1 MGNYSVRVIQKIIVL
16 FIAMIAGYICKKSK
30 ILDGKSTKSLSN
42 MLTYITNPCL
52 ILCSLQMEYSNETLA
67 IAARVFILSIAIH
80 GIMAIV
86 SHFTF
91 LKNKDHKSRSVYSFA
106 LTYANCGYMGYP
118 IMMAIFGDETGLFYG
133 VIFTTVFNLFNWTH
147 GIIVMNPEKGKLP
160 WKKLI
165 YNPALI
171 AVIVSMTLFLTRTS
185 INPTVKEGLSMLGN
199 MTFPLSMIIIGSL
212 LADMKLIKILSHYS
226 VYLFSV
232 LKLLI
237 IPAVML
243 VIAMIFDLPQY
254 IAITGITMCASPSAA
269 NTAVLAEVYDNDS
282 ALAARLVG
290 VTTLFCLVTMPFM
303 LWLSEILL

>member
-1 MGNYSVRVIQKIIVL
+1 MGNYSIRVIQKIIVL
-16 FIAMIAGYICKKSK
+16 FIAMIAGYICKKSS

-42 MLTYITNPCL
+42 MLAYITNPCL
-52 ILCSLQMEYSNETLA
+52 IICSLQTEYSKDTLI
-67 IAARVFILSIAIH
+67 IAGYVFVLSIIIH
-80 GIMAIV
+80 TVMAVV
-86 SHFTF
+86 SHVIFI
-91 LKNKDHKSRSVYSFA
+91 KNKDHRSRSVYSFA

-118 IMMAIFGDETGLFYG
+118 IMMAIFGDEKGLFYG

-147 GIIVMNPEKGKLP
+147 GIVVMNPEKGKLP

-171 AVIVSMTLFLTRTS
+171 AVLVSMTLFLTKTMLPS
-185 INPTVKEGLSMLGN
+185 TLKEGLQMLGD

-212 LADMKLIKILSHYS
+212 LADMKLIKILSHPS

-243 VIAMIFDLPQY
+243 IFAKLLNLPSFL
-254 IAITGITMCASPSAA
+254 AITGLTMCAAPSAA

-303 LWLSEILL
+303 LWLSEIIL

>member
-1 MGNYSVRVIQKIIVL
+1 MGNYSIRVLQKIIVL

-30 ILDGKSTKSLSN
+30 IVDGKSTKSLSN
-42 MLTYITNPCL
+42 MLAYITNPCL
-52 ILCSLQMEYSNETLA
+52 IICSLQMEYSSETLKV
-67 IAARVFILSIAIH
+67 AAFVFILSIVIH
-80 GIMAIV
+80 SVMAIV
-86 SHFTF
+86 SHIIFM
-91 LKNKDHKSRSVYSFA
+91 KNKDHKSRSVYSFA

-118 IMMAIFGDETGLFYG
+118 IMMAIFGTQQGLFYG

-147 GIIVMNPEKGKLP
+147 GIVVMNPEKGKLP

-171 AVIVSMTLFLTRTS
+171 AVLVSMTLFLTRTALPS
-185 INPTVKEGLSMLGN
+185 TLKDGLSMIGD

-212 LADMKLIKILSHYS
+212 LADMKLIKILSHPS

-232 LKLLI
+232 LKLVIVPAIMLI
-237 IPAVML
+237 FARL
-243 VIAMIFDLPQY
+243 LSLPSY
-254 IAITGITMCASPSAA
+254 LAITGLTMCAAPSAA

-290 VTTLFCLVTMPFM
+290 VTTMFCLITMPFM
-303 LWLSEILL
+303 LWLSEIIL

>member
-1 MGNYSVRVIQKIIVL
+1 MGNYSIRVIQKIIVL

-52 ILCSLQMEYSNETLA
+52 ILCSLQMQYSSETLVVA
-67 IAARVFILSIAIH
+67 GKIFLLSIIIH
-80 GIMAIV
+80 TVMAIV
-86 SHFTF
+86 SHFIF
-91 LKNKDHKSRSVYSFA
+91 IKNNNHRSRSVYSFA

-118 IMMAIFGDETGLFYG
+118 IMMAIFGDIGLFYG

-171 AVIVSMTLFLTRTS
+171 SVIISMTLFLSKTML
-185 INPTVKEGLSMLGN
+185 PVTVKDGLKMVGD

-212 LADMKLIKILSHYS
+212 LADMKLINILSHYS
-226 VYLFSV
+226 VYLFSL
-232 LKLLI
+232 LKLI
-237 IPAVML
+237 AIPAVML
-243 VIAMIFDLPQY
+243 IIAKLFNLPEI
-254 IAITGITMCASPSAA
+254 IAITGLTMCSSPSAA

-290 VTTLFCLVTMPFM
+290 VTTLFCLFTMPFM

>member
-1 MGNYSVRVIQKIIVL
+1 MGNYSLRVIQKIIVL

-52 ILCSLQMEYSNETLA
+52 ILCSLQMQYSSETLVVA
-67 IAARVFILSIAIH
+67 GKIFLLSIIIH
-80 GIMAIV
+80 TVMAIV
-86 SHFTF
+86 SHFIF
-91 LKNKDHKSRSVYSFA
+91 IKNNNHRSRSVYSFA

-118 IMMAIFGDETGLFYG
+118 IMMAIFGDIGLFYG

-171 AVIVSMTLFLTRTS
+171 SVIISMTLFLSKTML
-185 INPTVKEGLSMLGN
+185 PVTVKDGLKMVGD

-212 LADMKLIKILSHYS
+212 LADMKLINILSHYS
-226 VYLFSV
+226 VYLFSL
-232 LKLLI
+232 LKLI
-237 IPAVML
+237 AIPAVML
-243 VIAMIFDLPQY
+243 IIAKLFNLPEI
-254 IAITGITMCASPSAA
+254 IAITGLTMCSSPSAA

-290 VTTLFCLVTMPFM
+290 VTTLFCLFTMPFM

>member
-1 MGNYSVRVIQKIIVL
+1 MGNYSIRVIQKIIVL

-52 ILCSLQMEYSNETLA
+52 ILCSLQMEYSSEALV
-67 IAARVFILSIAIH
+67 IAGKIFLLSIIIH
-80 GIMAIV
+80 TVMAIV
-86 SHFTF
+86 SHFIF
-91 LKNKDHKSRSVYSFA
+91 IKNNNHRSRSVYSFA

-118 IMMAIFGDETGLFYG
+118 IMMAIFGDIGLFYG

-171 AVIVSMTLFLTRTS
+171 SVIISMTLFLSKTML
-185 INPTVKEGLSMLGN
+185 PVTVKDGLKMVGD

-212 LADMKLIKILSHYS
+212 LADMKLINILSHYS
-226 VYLFSV
+226 VYLFSL
-232 LKLLI
+232 LKLI
-237 IPAVML
+237 AIPAVML
-243 VIAMIFDLPQY
+243 IIAKLFNLPEI
-254 IAITGITMCASPSAA
+254 IAITGLTMCSSPSAA

-290 VTTLFCLVTMPFM
+290 VTTLFCLFTMPFM

>member
-1 MGNYSVRVIQKIIVL
+1 MGNYSIRVIQKIIVL

-30 ILDGKSTKSLSN
+30 ILDSKSTKSLSN

-52 ILCSLQMEYSNETLA
+52 ILCSLQMEYSTDTLKVA
-67 IAARVFILSIAIH
+67 GCVFVLSIIIH
-80 GIMAIV
+80 SVMAVV
-86 SHFTF
+86 SHFIF
-91 LKNKDHKSRSVYSFA
+91 IKNNDHRSRSVYSFA

-118 IMMAIFGDETGLFYG
+118 IMMAIFGDEKGLFYG

-171 AVIVSMTLFLTRTS
+171 SVIVSMILFLTKTMLPAT
-185 INPTVKEGLSMLGN
+185 IKEGVSMLGN

-212 LADMKLIKILSHYS
+212 LADMKIIKILSKGS
-226 VYLFSV
+226 VYLFSF

-237 IPAVML
+237 VPAVML
-243 VIAMIFDLPQY
+243 LAAKLLNLPEF

-303 LWLSEILL
+303 LWLSQIIL

>member
-1 MGNYSVRVIQKIIVL
+1 MGNYSIRVIQKIIVL

-52 ILCSLQMEYSNETLA
+52 ILCSLQMEYSSEALV
-67 IAARVFILSIAIH
+67 IAGKIFLLSIIIH
-80 GIMAIV
+80 TVMAIV
-86 SHFTF
+86 SHFIF
-91 LKNKDHKSRSVYSFA
+91 MKNNNHRSRSVYSFA

-118 IMMAIFGDETGLFYG
+118 IMMAIFGDIGLFYG

-171 AVIVSMTLFLTRTS
+171 SVIISMTLFLSKTML
-185 INPTVKEGLSMLGN
+185 PVTVKDGLKMVGD

-212 LADMKLIKILSHYS
+212 LADMKLINILSHYS
-226 VYLFSV
+226 VYLFSL
-232 LKLLI
+232 LKLI
-237 IPAVML
+237 AIPAVML
-243 VIAMIFDLPQY
+243 IIAKLFNLPEI
-254 IAITGITMCASPSAA
+254 IAITGLTMCSSPSAA

-290 VTTLFCLVTMPFM
+290 VTTLFCLFTMPFM

>member
-1 MGNYSVRVIQKIIVL
+1 MGNYSLRVIQKIIVL

-52 ILCSLQMEYSNETLA
+52 ILCSLQMEYSSEALV
-67 IAARVFILSIAIH
+67 IAGKIFLLSIIIH
-80 GIMAIV
+80 TVMAIV
-86 SHFTF
+86 SHFIF
-91 LKNKDHKSRSVYSFA
+91 MKNNNHRSRSVYSFA

-118 IMMAIFGDETGLFYG
+118 IMMAIFGDIGLFYG

-171 AVIVSMTLFLTRTS
+171 SVIISMTLFLTKTMLP
-185 INPTVKEGLSMLGN
+185 ITVKDGLKMVGD

-226 VYLFSV
+226 VYLFSL
-232 LKLLI
+232 LKLLAV
-237 IPAVML
+237 PAVML
-243 VIAMIFDLPQY
+243 LIAKLFNLPEI
-254 IAITGITMCASPSAA
+254 IAITGLTMCSSPSAA

-290 VTTLFCLVTMPFM
+290 VTTLFCLFTMPFM

>member
-1 MGNYSVRVIQKIIVL
+1 MGNYSIRVMQKIIVL
-16 FIAMIAGYICKKSK
+16 FIAMIAGYICKKTS

-52 ILCSLQMEYSNETLA
+52 ILCSLQMPYSKDTLKT
-67 IAARVFILSIAIH
+67 AATVFVLSLIIH
-80 GIMAIV
+80 TVMALL
-86 SHFTF
+86 SHFIF
-91 LKNKDHKSRSVYSFA
+91 IKNKNHKSRSVYSFA

-118 IMMAIFGDETGLFYG
+118 IMMAIFGDEKGLFYG

-171 AVIVSMTLFLTRTS
+171 SVVASMILFLTGTML
-185 INPTVKEGLSMLGN
+185 PATVKEGVSMIGN

-212 LADMKLIKILSHYS
+212 LADMKLIKIMSHYS
-226 VYLFSV
+226 VYLFSL

-237 IPAVML
+237 IPT
-243 VIAMIFDLPQY
+243 IMIVTAKILNLPEY
-254 IAITGITMCASPSAA
+254 IAITGITMCAAPSAA

-290 VTTLFCLVTMPFM
+290 VTTLFCLITMPLM
-303 LWLSEILL
+303 LYLSQIIL

>member
-1 MGNYSVRVIQKIIVL
+1 MGNYSIRVIQKIIVL

-30 ILDGKSTKSLSN
+30 TLDGKSTKSLSN

-52 ILCSLQMEYSNETLA
+52 ILCSLQMEYSSEALV
-67 IAARVFILSIAIH
+67 IAGKIFLLSIIIH
-80 GIMAIV
+80 TVMAIV
-86 SHFTF
+86 SHFIF
-91 LKNKDHKSRSVYSFA
+91 MKNNNHRSRSVYSFA

-118 IMMAIFGDETGLFYG
+118 IMMAIFGDIGLFYG

-171 AVIVSMTLFLTRTS
+171 SVIISMTLFLTKTML
-185 INPTVKEGLSMLGN
+185 PVTVKDGLKMVGD

-226 VYLFSV
+226 VYLFSL
-232 LKLLI
+232 LKLLAV
-237 IPAVML
+237 PAVML
-243 VIAMIFDLPQY
+243 LIAKLFNLPEI
-254 IAITGITMCASPSAA
+254 IAITGLTMCSSPSAA

-290 VTTLFCLVTMPFM
+290 VTTLFCLFTMPFM

>member
-1 MGNYSVRVIQKIIVL
+1 MGNYSIRVVQKIIVL

-30 ILDGKSTKSLSN
+30 ILDGKSTKSLSGI
-42 MLTYITNPCL
+42 LTYITNPCL
-52 ILCSLQMEYSNETLA
+52 ILCSLQMEYTTDTLIVA
-67 IAARVFILSIAIH
+67 TKIFILSTAIH
-80 GIMAIV
+80 AALAII
-86 SHFTF
+86 SPLIFI
-91 LKNKDHKSRSVYSFA
+91 KNKNRKSRSVYSFA

-118 IMMAIFGDETGLFYG
+118 IMMAIFGNEKGLFYD

-147 GIIVMNPEKGKLP
+147 GIIVMNPEKGNMP
-160 WKKLI
+160 WKKLL

-171 AVIVSMTLFLTRTS
+171 AVITSTILFLTRTML
-185 INPTVKEGLSMLGN
+185 PTTVKEGLSMLGD
-199 MTFPLSMIIIGSL
+199 MTFPLSMLIIGSL

-226 VYLFSV
+226 VYLFSI

-243 VIAMIFDLPQY
+243 IIATLFDLPQY
-254 IAITGITMCASPSAA
+254 IAITGITMCASPTAA

-290 VTTLFCLVTMPFM
+290 VTTLFCLITMPFM
-303 LWLSEILL
+303 LWLSEVFL

>member
-1 MGNYSVRVIQKIIVL
+1 MGNYSLRVIQKIIVL

-52 ILCSLQMEYSNETLA
+52 ILCSLQMQYSSETLVVA
-67 IAARVFILSIAIH
+67 GKIFLLSIIIH
-80 GIMAIV
+80 TVMAIV
-86 SHFTF
+86 SHFIF
-91 LKNKDHKSRSVYSFA
+91 IKNNNHRSRSVYSFA

-118 IMMAIFGDETGLFYG
+118 IMMAIFGDIGLFYG

-147 GIIVMNPEKGKLP
+147 GIIVMNPENGKLP

-171 AVIVSMTLFLTRTS
+171 SVIISMTLFLSKTML
-185 INPTVKEGLSMLGN
+185 PVTVKDGLKMVGD

-212 LADMKLIKILSHYS
+212 LADMKLINILSHYS
-226 VYLFSV
+226 VYLFSL
-232 LKLLI
+232 LKLI
-237 IPAVML
+237 AIPAVML
-243 VIAMIFDLPQY
+243 IIAKLFNLPEI
-254 IAITGITMCASPSAA
+254 IAITGLTMCSSPSAA

-290 VTTLFCLVTMPFM
+290 VTTLFCLFTMPFM

>member
-1 MGNYSVRVIQKIIVL
+1 MGNYSLRVIQKIIVL

-52 ILCSLQMEYSNETLA
+52 ILCSLQMQYSSEALIVA
-67 IAARVFILSIAIH
+67 GKIFLLSIIIH
-80 GIMAIV
+80 TVMAIV
-86 SHFTF
+86 SHFIF
-91 LKNKDHKSRSVYSFA
+91 IKNNNHRSRSVYSFA

-118 IMMAIFGDETGLFYG
+118 IMMAIFGDIGLFYG

-171 AVIVSMTLFLTRTS
+171 SVIISMTLFLSKTML
-185 INPTVKEGLSMLGN
+185 PVTVKDGLKMVGD

-212 LADMKLIKILSHYS
+212 LADMKLINILSHYS
-226 VYLFSV
+226 VYLFSL
-232 LKLLI
+232 LKLI
-237 IPAVML
+237 AVPAVML
-243 VIAMIFDLPQY
+243 IIAKLFNLPEI
-254 IAITGITMCASPSAA
+254 IAITGLTMCSSPSAA

-290 VTTLFCLVTMPFM
+290 VTTLFCLFTMPFM